1 MRRARIRRD
10 LLLTLGIRNM
20 DVASAPQNLAPV
32 GPQSTALK
40 RYLSG
45 HPIIAF
51 LLMGLSFL
59 MVGLISLNLIYL
71 FHANIE
77 FVLENGLMGL
87 RDGGLL
93 QFLQLLISGYLG
105 MALYALFKAC
115 EKVVVDRMLER
126 KSVAVTEAPEG
137 TSEPR

>member
-1 MRRARIRRD
+1 
-10 LLLTLGIRNM
+10 M
-20 DVASAPQNLAPV
+20 DAESTPQKLAPV

-45 HPIIAF
+45 HPIMAF

-59 MVGLISLNLIYL
+59 LVGLISLNLIYL
-71 FHANIE
+71 FRANLE

-126 KSVAVTEAPEG
+126 KSVAVTEAADDAQEN
-137 TSEPR
+137 R